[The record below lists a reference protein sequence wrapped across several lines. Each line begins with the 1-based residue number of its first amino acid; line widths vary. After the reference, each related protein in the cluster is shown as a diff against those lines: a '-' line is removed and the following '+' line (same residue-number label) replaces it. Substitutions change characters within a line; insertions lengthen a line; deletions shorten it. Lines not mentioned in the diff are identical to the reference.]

1 MEGVTSVQTNVK
13 WNGVRADF
21 FKTQRSIGQ
30 GDPMSPYLFV
40 LCMDKLSHI
49 ISEAVYD
56 GDWILSHLMFADDFL
71 LFGQTTDR
79 QMQCIMNILNKFF
92 LLSGQKVSIEKTS
105 ILFSNNVRTETRN
118 RLSQIYAGTVY
129 EKNKQVAQLEVLCKA
144 TGFGTCELCGND
156 YLGNL
161 AEFQ

>member
-21 FKTQRSIGQ
+21 FKTQRGIRQ

-40 LCMDKLSHI
+40 LCMEDMLSHI

-56 GDWILSHLMFADDFL
+56 GDWIVSHLMFADDLL
-71 LFGQTTDR
+71 LFDQATGR
-79 QMQCIMNILNKFF
+79 QMQCVMNILNKFC

-105 ILFSNNVRTETRN
+105 ILFSNDVRT
-118 RLSQIYAGTVY
+118 
-129 EKNKQVAQLEVLCKA
+129 
-144 TGFGTCELCGND
+144 
-156 YLGNL
+156 
-161 AEFQ
+161 